1 LQKKTGKMNPKDYG
15 DIKRMLYDEFKESN
29 PSEDEMRGFITALT
43 WFEDAITSDETE
55 QDLYDYL
62 PIRIK
67 YDNLKEQLKI
77 VQGISEKYEQARKLY
92 EGMKNELENTYR
104 LPKPELIKLKKEKEY
119 SRMLEELKQLRIY
132 KDLYYVMLV
141 ERHKK

>member
-1 LQKKTGKMNPKDYG
+1 MNPKDYG

-29 PSEDEMRGFITALT
+29 PSEDEMRGFVTALT
-43 WFEDAITSDETE
+43 WFEDAITNDETE

>member
-1 LQKKTGKMNPKDYG
+1 MQKKTGKMNPKDYG

>member
-1 LQKKTGKMNPKDYG
+1 MNPKDYG
-15 DIKRMLYDEFKESN
+15 DIKRMLYDEFKGTN
-29 PSEDEMRGFITALT
+29 PTDEELRGFVTALT
-43 WFEDAITSDETE
+43 WFEDAITDPNIEE
-55 QDLYDYL
+55 DLYDYL
-62 PIRIK
+62 PLRIK

-77 VQGISEKYEQARKLY
+77 VQDINGKYEQARKLY

-119 SRMLEELKQLRIY
+119 SRMLEEVRQLRIF

-141 ERHKK
+141 ERNKDNEK

>member
-1 LQKKTGKMNPKDYG
+1 MNPKDYG
-15 DIKRMLYDEFKESN
+15 DIKRMLYDEFKGTN
-29 PSEDEMRGFITALT
+29 PTDEELRGLVTALT
-43 WFEDAITSDETE
+43 WFEDAITDPNIEE
-55 QDLYDYL
+55 DLYDYL
-62 PIRIK
+62 PLRIK

-77 VQGISEKYEQARKLY
+77 VQDINGKYEQARKLY

-119 SRMLEELKQLRIY
+119 SRMLEEVRQLRIF

-141 ERHKK
+141 ERNKDNEK

>member
-1 LQKKTGKMNPKDYG
+1 MNPKDYG

>member
-1 LQKKTGKMNPKDYG
+1 MNPKDYG

-29 PSEDEMRGFITALT
+29 PSEDEMRGFVTALT
-43 WFEDAITSDETE
+43 WFEDAITNDETE

-119 SRMLEELKQLRIY
+119 SRMLEELKQLRMY